1 MRCASCLR
9 PTRDVCLVNRS
20 TSLLR
25 ISSVLFWLRNNQG
38 HGIRSQVCCVK
49 LINVCDLTKG
59 NIPFSVENRLYA
71 DCIDTDVECERF
83 LGDVKPHMSP
93 RHTPLSVTI
102 TPQSLGALRP
112 VHYVVFAL
120 IMAR

>member
-59 NIPFSVENRLYA
+59 NSPFRVETRLYA
-71 DCIDTDVECERF
+71 DCIDTDVECKRF

-93 RHTPLSVTI
+93 RYTHLSVTI
-102 TPQSLGALRP
+102 LAHVIGALRP
-112 VHYVVFAL
+112 VCYFVYAL
-120 IMAR
+120 IMA